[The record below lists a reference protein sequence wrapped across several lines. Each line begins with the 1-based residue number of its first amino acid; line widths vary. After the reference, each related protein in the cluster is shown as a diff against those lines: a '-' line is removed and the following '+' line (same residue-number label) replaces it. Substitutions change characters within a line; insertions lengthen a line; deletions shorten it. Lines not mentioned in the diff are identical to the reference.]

1 MKSINMKSRLK
12 IIISIVLIIA
22 IIFLPQLV
30 MAQIGGGGGGE
41 GTGNPD
47 VPIDGGLSLLVA
59 AGIGYG
65 IKKTRD
71 ARMKKHMEK
80 PKSDYAK
87 QAEQLN

>member
-1 MKSINMKSRLK
+1 MKSVKKESRLK
-12 IIISIVLIIA
+12 GTISMLLVTAMAL
-22 IIFLPQLV
+22 LPQLV
-30 MAQIGGGGGGE
+30 MAQIGGGGGE

-47 VPIDGGLSLLVA
+47 VQIDGGLSLLVA

-71 ARMKKHMEK
+71 ARMKKRMEK

-87 QAEQLN
+87 KAEQLN

>member
-1 MKSINMKSRLK
+1 MESVNIKSSLK
-12 IIISIVLIIA
+12 GIISILLIIA
-22 IIFLPQLV
+22 ITFLPQLL
-30 MAQIGGGGGGE
+30 MAQIGGGGGE

-71 ARMKKHMEK
+71 AKRKRNE
-80 PKSDYAK
+80 PKSEYAK
-87 QAEQLN
+87 QAELQN